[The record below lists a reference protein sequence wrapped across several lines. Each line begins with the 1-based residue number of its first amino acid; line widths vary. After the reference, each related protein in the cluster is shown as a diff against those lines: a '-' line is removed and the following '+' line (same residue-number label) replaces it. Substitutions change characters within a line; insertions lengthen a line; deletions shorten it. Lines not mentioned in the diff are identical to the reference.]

1 MLHFYFGPDDF
12 RIHEEYGRLRDSLD
26 GDGLLATNTTL
37 PPVRGL
43 RPQELIQQIAAVPF
57 LAEARLVVVEGLL
70 SLLGGGQAVLREWQP
85 LLDVIPELPPTNHLV
100 LLEHLRDR
108 DQQLALGRSALAKA
122 LRAVENADVKEF
134 RELSIY
140 GRGGEASDLTAWL
153 RARARERDVGI
164 EPPAIQE
171 LVDLVGANLWSLAT
185 EIDKLGRYAAGR
197 AVSADDVRA
206 LTPESAH
213 AGIFDLVDAVVEGR
227 GGPALLLLRRMLD
240 QGTDTPPSIQGMIA
254 RQIRNLVRATELLE
268 GGADQRTVGEATGV
282 RSQFPLGKLMRQAR
296 ASSRPAAEAAL
307 RELERSDHAVKT
319 GRIDAVLAL
328 ELLVTRLAAMA
339 RTPGATAPA
348 GRR

>member
-12 RIHEEYGRLRDSLD
+12 RIHEEYGKLRDSLD

-185 EIDKLGRYAAGR
+185 EIDKLGRYAEIGR
-197 AVSADDVRA
+197 AHV
-206 LTPESAH
+206 
-213 AGIFDLVDAVVEGR
+213 
-227 GGPALLLLRRMLD
+227 
-240 QGTDTPPSIQGMIA
+240 
-254 RQIRNLVRATELLE
+254 
-268 GGADQRTVGEATGV
+268 
-282 RSQFPLGKLMRQAR
+282 
-296 ASSRPAAEAAL
+296 
-307 RELERSDHAVKT
+307 
-319 GRIDAVLAL
+319 
-328 ELLVTRLAAMA
+328 
-339 RTPGATAPA
+339 
-348 GRR
+348 